1 MGKPASKSH
10 RVLWWRQVSL
20 AINTV
25 TMLPS
30 ELNGKT
36 NNSMENVSVK
46 YVSISGCS
54 FGALEMHTTELC
66 FSLHEK
72 KNILQLDSQ
81 LSKLC
86 IHHIC

>member
-72 KNILQLDSQ
+72 KNILQ
-81 LSKLC
+81 
-86 IHHIC
+86 